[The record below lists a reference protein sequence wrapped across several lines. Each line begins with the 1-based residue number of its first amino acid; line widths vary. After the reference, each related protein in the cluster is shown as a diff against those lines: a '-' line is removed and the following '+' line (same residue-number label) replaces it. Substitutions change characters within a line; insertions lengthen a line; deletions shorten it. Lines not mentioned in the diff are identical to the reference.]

1 MGSKSSEMMAS
12 DALLLGRTAYEGFCK
27 AWPSRSG
34 EFADSET
41 LILIYEP
48 AAKDEKNA

>member
-1 MGSKSSEMMAS
+1 MGSKSSEVMAS
-12 DALLLGRTAYEGFCK
+12 DALLLGRTTHEGFCE

-48 AAKDEKNA
+48 AAKDKKNA

>member
-1 MGSKSSEMMAS
+1 MGSKSSEVMAS
-12 DALLLGRTAYEGFCK
+12 DALLLGCTTYEGLCED
-27 AWPSRSG
+27 WPSKSG

>member
-1 MGSKSSEMMAS
+1 MGSKSSEVMAS
-12 DALLLGRTAYEGFCK
+12 DALLLGRTTYESLCE

-34 EFADSET
+34 EFTDSEI

>member
-1 MGSKSSEMMAS
+1 MAS
-12 DALLLGRTAYEGFCK
+12 DALLGRTTYEGFCE

-41 LILIYEP
+41 LILFYEP